1 MGKAAIAD
9 FKAQQHDLPLCI
21 SNVKEECYENR
32 YLLE

>member
-9 FKAQQHDLPLCI
+9 FKAQHDLPLCS

-32 YLLE
+32 NLLE

>member
-9 FKAQQHDLPLCI
+9 FKAQHDLPLCI
-21 SNVKEECYENR
+21 NHVKEECYENR